1 MGNFIEFDSESGK
14 TRAYLALPAEG
25 NGPGVLLFHTWW
37 GLTDFFTGLADRL
50 AAEGFAVLAPD
61 LYDGR
66 TTSAIDEAK
75 RLVNEV
81 DGDVSIK
88 REVAAL
94 DQLLA
99 HPSVRGDKV
108 GVIGLSMGAAYAVWL
123 SALRPEVAAVVLF
136 YGGSDWQPEGF
147 LENTRASFLGH
158 FAPNDEWEGPDEGV
172 HALEAAL
179 RDAGREATFH
189 FYPGTGHW
197 FFEDNRPDVYNPEAA
212 ALAWERT
219 LSFLRDKLA

>member
-1 MGNFIEFDSESGK
+1 MGNFVEFDSESGK

-25 NGPGVLLFHTWW
+25 SRPGVLLFHTWW

-75 RLVNEV
+75 RLVSEV

-99 HPSVRGDKV
+99 HPGVRGDKV

-147 LENTRASFLGH
+147 LENTRASFLAFSFTCGLLAL
-158 FAPNDEWEGPDEGV
+158 FNYLVEGRVPPVLVAVPVAAFLSWPLLHARRIAWAEAGV
-172 HALEAAL
+172 IAVIALGL
-179 RDAGREATFH
+179 WGRW
-189 FYPGTGHW
+189 G
-197 FFEDNRPDVYNPEAA
+197 
-212 ALAWERT
+212 
-219 LSFLRDKLA
+219 